1 MLPGT
6 PAVAGL
12 GKPETTNVL
21 ATPVTSINVPKLVTP
36 LGPLIRVM
44 GAVPDLV
51 MLPLANG
58 VPAVGRTRTFCQ
70 VNLFFSLLLL
80 LSVIVIVM
88 LLVVTVAGIVEL
100 LAKSLML

>member
-1 MLPGT
+1 MTIILPGA

-21 ATPVTSINVPKLVTP
+21 ATPVTSINVPKFVTP
-36 LGPLIRVM
+36 LGPLMTPVM
-44 GAVPDLV
+44 PAVPDLV
-51 MLPLANG
+51 MLPLAKG

-80 LSVIVIVM
+80 LAVMVIVM
-88 LLVVTVAGIVEL
+88 LLAVTVAGMVEL
-100 LAKSLML
+100 